1 MKTAKH
7 FGFSGENRKMSIL
20 GKLRAASGILCDQKK
35 VTPRLTEYEITF
47 FAVEA
52 DEETKEKET
61 TRGLNDEEKIPK
73 PSEVMGAV
81 DKTVSAIANL
91 VTGAT
96 DV

>member
-1 MKTAKH
+1 MKTAKQ

-20 GKLRAASGILCDQKK
+20 GKFARGEWDSFRSEESDFKINWI
-35 VTPRLTEYEITF
+35 PNHI

-81 DKTVSAIANL
+81 DKTVVAFANL
-91 VTGAT
+91 MTGAT